1 MINLSINGTEVD
13 DIIVKCDR
21 NKDGNIDFEEFVKFI
36 VDEWLFIV
44 LSDTINL
51 IILQVIN
58 LFFISYRFLV

>member
-36 VDEWLFIV
+36 VDE
-44 LSDTINL
+44 
-51 IILQVIN
+51 
-58 LFFISYRFLV
+58 